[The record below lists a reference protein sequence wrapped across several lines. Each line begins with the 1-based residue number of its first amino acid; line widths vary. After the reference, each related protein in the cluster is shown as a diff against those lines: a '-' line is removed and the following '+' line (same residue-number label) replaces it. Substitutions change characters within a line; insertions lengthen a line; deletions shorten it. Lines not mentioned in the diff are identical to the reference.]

1 MAEWVAHCLQ
11 VVGIVLKSLGAS
23 ANARDFD
30 REVPGGRQAVVD
42 RYLQLRQQV
51 SDRIVSN
58 FILDST
64 QNANTVKQ
72 VK

>member
-1 MAEWVAHCLQ
+1 MAEWVVHRLQ

-23 ANARDFD
+23 ANAQDFD

-51 SDRIVSN
+51 RDHTAS
-58 FILDST
+58 
-64 QNANTVKQ
+64 VK
-72 VK
+72 VV